1 MIPFTYSIG
10 SVYIFYW
17 FCLYILLIM
26 WKINYIVVRRFS
38 SSKSI
43 KFNYRIHY

>member
-1 MIPFTYSIG
+1 
-10 SVYIFYW
+10 
-17 FCLYILLIM
+17 M